1 MYFRNQSERGKP
13 EQLASNPRL
22 YRRRAMEAAL
32 LPPPPP
38 PLAARGGV
46 SIAIAFSVSRLPPA
60 AAAAAA
66 AGKLKK
72 LAPHAC
78 RCRATPQWQ
87 LDFLGAEADTEA
99 DGRGADGALRTAR
112 AASALPARLER
123 AGCARVR
130 TPAFARRLAGGS
142 RKCVWCLC
150 V

>member
-1 MYFRNQSERGKP
+1 
-13 EQLASNPRL
+13 
-22 YRRRAMEAAL
+22 MEAAL
-32 LPPPPP
+32 LLPPP

-46 SIAIAFSVSRLPPA
+46 SIAIAFSVSRFLA

-99 DGRGADGALRTAR
+99 DGRGADGAVADSPRRVRIARTAGAGR
-112 AASALPARLER
+112 LRPRPHARICPAACR
-123 AGCARVR
+123 RV
-130 TPAFARRLAGGS
+130 PQM
-142 RKCVWCLC
+142 CVWCLC